1 MKHRT
6 TKCRA
11 DLRPSYALRKLG
23 RRCATVVTSL
33 LGNAVL
39 GYVLLVGFLSSHPA
53 LAQAKLEPQPLIEQC
68 SALSDKPGG
77 NESLQ
82 QQLAKLKSTDAN
94 LRQAAIQQFG
104 KACQSQAVEPL
115 IDLLKDADPLV
126 RGAAVEVLGQLGA
139 KDAVEP
145 LAELTADPDW
155 RVRLALVRALSSF
168 KTFRAKNAVLNNIV
182 NANDVVITD
191 EDDLRVRF
199 VGILTLNQ
207 LSDVQFS
214 RKAVQFMY
222 HFLRHNNLKFRQLA
236 EQTMWALKDTRNGP
250 AELTGILKQH
260 HMPEMR
266 RWAAYWLGE
275 LHIERGRAALEETAA
290 SDTAPAVKYAA
301 AEALTKL
308 NSAAK

>member
-1 MKHRT
+1 MKNHATKSRT
-6 TKCRA
+6 DFCLSSSLVKPGC
-11 DLRPSYALRKLG
+11 
-23 RRCATVVTSL
+23 RCATVAITV
-33 LGNAVL
+33 LGNSVL
-39 GYVLLVGFLSSHPA
+39 WYVLLVGFLSAQPA
-53 LAQAKLEPQPLIEQC
+53 LAQAKLEPQPLIEPC
-68 SALSDKPGG
+68 SALSDKPAG

-82 QQLAKLKSTDAN
+82 QQIAKLKSADASV
-94 LRQAAIQQFG
+94 RQTAIQQLG

-115 IDLLKDADPLV
+115 IDLLKEADPLV
-126 RGAAVEVLGQLGA
+126 RCAAVETLGQLGA
-139 KDAVEP
+139 KDAIEP
-145 LAELTADPDW
+145 LVELTSDPDW
-155 RVRLALVRALSSF
+155 RVRLALVRTLSSF

-199 VGILTLNQ
+199 CGILTLNQ

-236 EQTMWALKDTRNGP
+236 EQTMWVLKDTRNGP

-266 RWAAYWLGE
+266 RWAAQWLGE

-290 SDTAPAVKYAA
+290 NDTAPAVKYAA
-301 AEALTKL
+301 TEALAKL
-308 NSAAK
+308 NGTAK